1 MQLSTPYKK
10 ASSVMCTIKT
20 NTTNNQMKF
29 FNVAASL
36 GALCAVSEAV
46 SIRFVEQNTEET
58 NQGLGH
64 LRTADSNLVQRA
76 SPERKELV
84 GQRIERGAQMSLS
97 ALAAG
102 ASNWWGWYVSA
113 AVDAAQDL
121 ALDVVQDVNG
131 WREDALENFDDFV
144 TGVQNDVEGIVRDAL
159 SDIGDWDEH
168 FQNGNLADGVAED
181 ITGWVED
188 VKDNVTKWITQAA
201 EGSIDGVDDVAGDVI
216 GWITDIATDV
226 SDI

>member
-1 MQLSTPYKK
+1 MG
-10 ASSVMCTIKT
+10 TIKT
-20 NTTNNQMKF
+20 NTTKNQMKF

-36 GALCAVSEAV
+36 GALCAVSEA
-46 SIRFVEQNTEET
+46 IRIRSVEQNTEET

-131 WREDALENFDDFV
+131 W
-144 TGVQNDVEGIVRDAL
+144 I
-159 SDIGDWDEH
+159 
-168 FQNGNLADGVAED
+168 
-181 ITGWVED
+181 ED

-201 EGSIDGVDDVAGDVI
+201 EGSIDGVDDVAGDII
-216 GWITDIATDV
+216 GWVEDIVNDV
-226 SDI
+226 GDIQDGTY

>member
-1 MQLSTPYKK
+1 MG
-10 ASSVMCTIKT
+10 TIKT

-121 ALDVVQDVNG
+121 ALDVVQDVNS
-131 WREDALENFDDFV
+131 WRTDAVENFDDFV
-144 TGVQNDVEGIVRDAL
+144 TGVQDDVEGIVRDAL

-168 FQNGNLADGVAED
+168 FMNGNFADGVAED
-181 ITGWVED
+181 VTGWIED
-188 VKDNVTKWITQAA
+188 LKDNVTKWINEAA
-201 EGSIDGVDDVAGDVI
+201 AGGIEGVDTVADDIIDWVE
-216 GWITDIATDV
+216 DIAN
-226 SDI
+226 DIGDI